1 MTQLRLNPKWT
12 TTLSKEEAKVLEKRL
27 SSCKDLFLMLDNLL
41 VQKLEANSRDR
52 RSKKNYDKPAFSE
65 FQADCNAYE
74 RGLEEIRTLINFTK
88 EK

>member
-1 MTQLRLNPKWT
+1 
-12 TTLSKEEAKVLEKRL
+12 
-27 SSCKDLFLMLDNLL
+27 MLDNLL